1 MSGRILCTYT
11 PAIILNTSKARKLFE
26 GIKSAIHWRLAKNL
40 RKTDPDKAA
49 RHLLQAVTGR
59 GTDVSKARRAA
70 GLLVAEKRYP
80 DARAICRDHISN
92 GDPSG
97 FWRHYETFV
106 DELASSGRREDV
118 SRPTLKIAL
127 FNDTDFRVNIGCRLT
142 SQGLKKQILAAFPA
156 AEITSIG
163 FNFAAF
169 RKEFP
174 KPATAG
180 GYELP
185 DIESRLSAAYG
196 EDAIDHV
203 TAADLVILQPE
214 GSLDH
219 RTTAEGLATFF
230 APVLAAR
237 KLGKPFAVL
246 NGTIPIY
253 DGERSDYLRKLLRD
267 LGHVAARDEIS
278 AEHYGIEF
286 LVDAAF
292 LRISPAP
299 VAERDGCLITTGARN
314 DPAEDV
320 EIVKAAMKVCEA
332 LKLRPVVLTHAVE
345 RFSSYEAEII
355 ARGGIFAETA
365 SIEYAAETIS
375 KCRLHV
381 GGRYHM
387 AIFGLLCNV
396 PSLLFDVKTHKN
408 QWLERYSPLITLVH
422 PHTDLCAAAAAV
434 LSGGASQVHP
444 GSTPAEKYVHFLK
457 RAMAEQP
464 L

>member
-1 MSGRILCTYT
+1 M
-11 PAIILNTSKARKLFE
+11 
-26 GIKSAIHWRLAKNL
+26 LA
-40 RKTDPDKAA
+40 A
-49 RHLLQAVTGR
+49 TGR
-59 GTDVSKARRAA
+59 GADVSRARRAV
-70 GLLVAEKRYP
+70 GFLVADKRYA
-80 DARAICRDHISN
+80 DARTICREHVSA

-97 FWRHYETFV
+97 FWRHYESFV
-106 DELASSGRREDV
+106 DELASSCRHQEV
-118 SRPTLKIAL
+118 SGSKIKIAL
-127 FNDTDFRVNIGCRLT
+127 FNDTDFRLNIGCRLT
-142 SQGLKKQILAAFPA
+142 SQGLKQQILDAFPD

-163 FNFAAF
+163 FNFSAF
-169 RKEFP
+169 RREFP
-174 KPATAG
+174 KPASAE
-180 GYELP
+180 GYGLS
-185 DIESRLSAAYG
+185 DIETRLSAAYG
-196 EDAIDHV
+196 EDAVDHIA
-203 TAADLVILQPE
+203 AADFVILQPE

-230 APVLAAR
+230 TPILTAR
-237 KLGKPFAVL
+237 TLGKPFAIL

-253 DGERSDYLRKLLRD
+253 EGERSDYLKGLFRE
-267 LGHVAARDEIS
+267 LGHVVAARDEIS

-314 DPAEDV
+314 NAEEDV
-320 EIVKAAMKVCEA
+320 EILKAALKVCEA

-345 RFSSYEAEII
+345 RFSLYESEII
-355 ARGGIFAETA
+355 GRGGIFAETA

-375 KCRLHV
+375 KCRLHI

-387 AIFGLLCNV
+387 AIFSILCNV
-396 PSLLFDVKTHKN
+396 PSLLFDVQTHKN

-422 PHTDLCAAAAAV
+422 PHTDLDAAAAAM
-434 LSGGASQVHP
+434 LSGGVSQGHP
-444 GSTPAEKYVHFLK
+444 GSTAAEKYVHFLK

>member
-1 MSGRILCTYT
+1 M
-11 PAIILNTSKARKLFE
+11 FE

-40 RKTDPDKAA
+40 RKSSPDKAA
-49 RHLLQAVTGR
+49 RHLLLAATGR
-59 GTDVSKARRAA
+59 GTDVSKARRAI
-70 GLLVAEKRYP
+70 GFLVADKRYS
-80 DARAICRDHISN
+80 DARTICREHISR

-97 FWRHYETFV
+97 FWRHYESFV
-106 DELASSGRREDV
+106 DELASSYRLQEV
-118 SRPTLKIAL
+118 SRPKIKIAL

-142 SQGLKKQILAAFPA
+142 SQGLKKQILDAFPG

-169 RKEFP
+169 RQEFQ
-174 KPATAG
+174 KNISA
-180 GYELP
+180 ELHELS
-185 DIESRLSAAYG
+185 DIEDRLSAAYG
-196 EDAIDHV
+196 KDAIDHIA
-203 TAADLVILQPE
+203 AADFVILQPE

-230 APVLAAR
+230 TPVLTAR

-253 DGERSDYLRKLLRD
+253 DDERSDYLRTLFRE

-278 AEHYGIEF
+278 AEHYGVEF
-286 LVDAAF
+286 LADAAF

-299 VAERDGCLITTGARN
+299 SAERDGCLITTGARN
-314 DPAEDV
+314 NAEEDV
-320 EIVKAAMKVCEA
+320 GILKAALRACDTWR
-332 LKLRPVVLTHAVE
+332 LRPVVLTHAVE
-345 RFSSYEAEII
+345 RFNAHETEIL

-365 SIEYAAETIS
+365 GIEHAAETIL
-375 KCRLHV
+375 KCRLHI

-408 QWLERYSPLITLVH
+408 QWLEQYSPLIKLVH
-422 PHTDLCAAAAAV
+422 PHTDLDAAAV
-434 LSGGASQVHP
+434 VALTDGVSQEHRE
-444 GSTPAEKYVHFLK
+444 TDTADKYVRFLR
-457 RAMAEQP
+457 RAYS
-464 L
+464 

>member
-1 MSGRILCTYT
+1 M
-11 PAIILNTSKARKLFE
+11 FE
-26 GIKSAIHWRLAKNL
+26 GIKSTIHWRFAKKL
-40 RKTDPDKAA
+40 RNSNPDRAA
-49 RHLLQAVTGR
+49 RHLVLAATGR
-59 GTDVSKARRAA
+59 GADVSRARRAA
-70 GLLVAEKRYP
+70 GFLVADKRYS
-80 DARAICRDHISN
+80 DARTICREHISS

-97 FWRHYETFV
+97 FWRHYESFV
-106 DELASSGRREDV
+106 DELASSCRQQEV
-118 SRPTLKIAL
+118 SGSKIKIAL

-142 SQGLKKQILAAFPA
+142 SQGLKQQILDAFPA

-174 KPATAG
+174 KSTSAG
-180 GYELP
+180 GYELS
-185 DIESRLSAAYG
+185 DIETRLSTAYG
-196 EDAIDHV
+196 EGAVDHI
-203 TAADLVILQPE
+203 TAADFVILQPE

-230 APVLAAR
+230 TPILTAR

-253 DGERSDYLRKLLRD
+253 EGERSDYLKGLFRE

-278 AEHYGIEF
+278 AEYYGIEF
-286 LVDAAF
+286 LADAAF

-299 VAERDGCLITTGARN
+299 VADGDGCLITTGARN
-314 DPAEDV
+314 NAEEDV
-320 EIVKAAMKVCEA
+320 EILKAALKICEA
-332 LKLRPVVLTHAVE
+332 WKLRPVVLTHAVE
-345 RFSSYEAEII
+345 RFSPYEAEII
-355 ARGGIFAETA
+355 GRGGIFAETA
-365 SIEYAAETIS
+365 SIEHAAETIS
-375 KCRLHV
+375 KCRLHI

-387 AIFGLLCNV
+387 AIFSLLCNV

-422 PHTDLCAAAAAV
+422 PHTDLDAAAAAV
-434 LSGGASQVHP
+434 LSGGVSQGHP
-444 GSTPAEKYVHFLK
+444 GSTAAEKYVHFLK